1 MVLET
6 VCLMPPEIK
15 IEHFSSAEKTWDEYV
30 LRHPQATFFHLMG
43 WQRVLEQTFPYRAFS
58 CVALRDGR
66 ISGVLPLSLVRNL
79 PFGQSLVSM
88 PWGVYG
94 GICADDDETRSALL
108 NYAKTLAQR
117 LGVRY
122 LELRNQAP
130 CCDLPATDLYV
141 TFRQE
146 IASDPE
152 TNMAAIPRKQRRM
165 IRQGDKHGL
174 TAQMGGEEFLKGFY
188 HLYAHSVRN
197 LGTPVFP
204 VRFMANL
211 LREFG
216 PACRILAVF
225 HEEQMVAGVMTF
237 FFRDQVM
244 PYYGGALRHALR
256 YAVNDFMY
264 WHLLCYGAEQGY
276 RVFDFGRSK
285 KGTGS
290 YDFKR
295 HWGFEPTPLAY
306 QYHLVRQKTM
316 PDQNPLNPR
325 FALAIQ
331 AWKRM
336 PLWLSRWLGPRVVR
350 FFP

>member
-1 MVLET
+1 
-6 VCLMPPEIK
+6 MPPEIK
-15 IEHFSSAEKTWDEYV
+15 IEHCSSAEKPWDEYV

-43 WQRVLEQTFPYRAFS
+43 WQRVVEQTFPYRPFS
-58 CVALRDGR
+58 CIALRDGR
-66 ISGVLPLSLVRNL
+66 ISGVLPLFLVRNL

-94 GICADDDETRSALL
+94 GICADDNETHSALL

-141 TFRQE
+141 TFRKE
-146 IASDPE
+146 IARDPD
-152 TNMAAIPRKQRRM
+152 TNIAAIPRKQRRM

-174 TAQMGGEEFLKGFY
+174 TAQMGGEELLKGFY

-197 LGTPVFP
+197 LGTPVLP
-204 VRFMANL
+204 VRFMANI

-225 HEEQMVAGVMTF
+225 HEEHMVAGVMTF
-237 FFRDQVM
+237 FFREQVM
-244 PYYGGALRHALR
+244 PYYGGALRHALQ

-264 WHLLCYGAEQGY
+264 WHLLCYSAEQGY
-276 RVFDFGRSK
+276 QVFDFGRSK

-331 AWKRM
+331 TWKRM

>member
-1 MVLET
+1 MASET
-6 VCLMPPEIK
+6 VCLMPSEIK
-15 IEHFSSAEKTWDEYV
+15 IEHFSSTEKTWDEYV
-30 LRHPQATFFHLMG
+30 LHHPQATFFHLMG
-43 WQRVLEQTFPYRAFS
+43 WQRVLEQTFPNRAFS

-66 ISGVLPLSLVRNL
+66 ISGVLPLFLVRNL

-94 GICADDDETRSALL
+94 GICADDDETQSALL

-117 LGVRY
+117 LVVRY

-141 TFRQE
+141 TFRKE
-146 IASDPE
+146 IARDPE

-165 IRQGDKHGL
+165 IRQGDKYGL
-174 TAQMGGEEFLKGFY
+174 TAQMGGEEFLRGFY

-197 LGTPVFP
+197 LGTPVFS

-276 RVFDFGRSK
+276 RIFDFGRSK

-306 QYHLVRQKTM
+306 QYHLVRQKTL
-316 PDQNPLNPR
+316 PNQNPLNPR

-331 AWKRM
+331 TWKWM

>member
-1 MVLET
+1 MALET
-6 VCLMPPEIK
+6 VYLMLHEIT
-15 IEHFSSAEKTWDEYV
+15 IELFSSTEKTWDEYV

-58 CVALRDGR
+58 CVAFRDGR

-94 GICADDDETRSALL
+94 GICADDEETRSALL
-108 NYAKTLAQR
+108 NYAKIFAQR

-130 CCDLPATDLYV
+130 CYDLPATELYV
-141 TFRQE
+141 TFRKE
-146 IASDPE
+146 IARDAE
-152 TNMAAIPRKQRRM
+152 TNLAAIPRKQRRM
-165 IRQGDKHGL
+165 IR
-174 TAQMGGEEFLKGFY
+174 
-188 HLYAHSVRN
+188 VRA

-225 HEEQMVAGVMTF
+225 HGEQMVAGVMTF

-244 PYYGGALRHALR
+244 PYYGGALRHALQ

-264 WHLLCYGAEQGY
+264 WHLL
-276 RVFDFGRSK
+276 
-285 KGTGS
+285 
-290 YDFKR
+290 
-295 HWGFEPTPLAY
+295 
-306 QYHLVRQKTM
+306 
-316 PDQNPLNPR
+316 
-325 FALAIQ
+325 
-331 AWKRM
+331 
-336 PLWLSRWLGPRVVR
+336 
-350 FFP
+350 

>member
-1 MVLET
+1 
-6 VCLMPPEIK
+6 MPSEIK

-66 ISGVLPLSLVRNL
+66 ISGVLPLFLVRNL

-94 GICADDDETRSALL
+94 GICADDDETQSALL

-117 LGVRY
+117 LVVRY

-141 TFRQE
+141 TFRKE

-165 IRQGDKHGL
+165 IRHGDKHGL

-197 LGTPVFP
+197 LGTPVFS

-237 FFRDQVM
+237 FFRDRVM

-276 RVFDFGRSK
+276 RIFDFGRSK

-306 QYHLVRQKTM
+306 QYHLVRQKTL
-316 PDQNPLNPR
+316 PNQNPLNPR

-331 AWKRM
+331 TWKRM

>member
-1 MVLET
+1 
-6 VCLMPPEIK
+6 MPPEIK

-30 LRHPQATFFHLMG
+30 LRHPRATFFHLMG
-43 WQRVLEQTFPYRAFS
+43 WQRVLEQTFPYRVFS
-58 CVALRDGR
+58 CVALRDER

-94 GICADDDETRSALL
+94 GICADDDETQSALL

-141 TFRQE
+141 TFRKE

-165 IRQGDKHGL
+165 IRQGDKYGL
-174 TAQMGGEEFLKGFY
+174 TTQMGGEEFLRDFY

-211 LREFG
+211 LREFD

-276 RVFDFGRSK
+276 RIFDFGRSK

-306 QYHLVRQKTM
+306 QYHLVRQKTI

-331 AWKRM
+331 TWKRM
-336 PLWLSRWLGPRVVR
+336 PLWLSRLLGPRVVR

>member
-1 MVLET
+1 
-6 VCLMPPEIK
+6 MPSEIK

-66 ISGVLPLSLVRNL
+66 ISGVLPLFLVRNL

-94 GICADDDETRSALL
+94 GICADDDETQSALL

-117 LGVRY
+117 LVVRY

-130 CCDLPATDLYV
+130 CCDLPAADLYV
-141 TFRQE
+141 TFRKE

-197 LGTPVFP
+197 LGTPVFS
-204 VRFMANL
+204 VRLMANL

-244 PYYGGALRHALR
+244 PYYGGALRHALQ

-276 RVFDFGRSK
+276 RIFDFGRSK

-331 AWKRM
+331 TWKRM
-336 PLWLSRWLGPRVVR
+336 PLWLSRWLGPKIVR